1 MDATMNVVTRAMAMA
16 MALPVLIASC
26 TGKIGDVPGSTG
38 AASATGSAGGGGG
51 AGPAGGGQGSAVGT
65 GGSTPAPP
73 PPTPDLVPRPEAAG
87 PLPLRR
93 LSTRE
98 FNNTVADLLGDTT
111 RPALDFPADAPS
123 ENGYL
128 APIDISDLHAQR
140 YDETAGKL
148 ADAAMAANRL
158 TVPCTNPTAATEATC
173 ARQFIQQTGRRA
185 FRRPVLATEETG
197 LLAIFTQGRTLG
209 LDFRTSLAQVVRAM
223 LQSPGFIY
231 HWEVGPNRPAVT
243 AGVAP
248 LTSHQVASRLSYFLW
263 ETMPDPELF
272 AAADADSLLTPDAVE
287 AQARRML
294 VSPRAK
300 SMMESFHTH
309 WLLIENLDNLQKN
322 AARYP
327 SYTPA
332 FREAL
337 APGISEFA
345 NSILGSDGDG
355 TLKSLLTAPYG
366 FVNAALA
373 PAYGV
378 TATGTALTRTALDAT
393 KRAGL
398 LTQPTFLASRA
409 GVSASNPIYRGLSVY
424 KQLLCGAVRPV
435 PGNIPDVEPEVAG
448 KTTRDRY
455 AAHAQGVCA
464 SCHAPFDPLGF
475 AFENYDAVGAY
486 RTTENGINVNATG
499 TALTPRGKTINFANA
514 IDLVNQLSESDEV
527 KWCVTQNWFRF
538 MMGRSEVDADW
549 GSIELAYQQGAK
561 TTGFSLRE
569 MVMTAVRSM
578 AFRYR
583 TVSPTEGI

>member
-1 MDATMNVVTRAMAMA
+1 MKRAPLSL
-16 MALPVLIASC
+16 ALALAIPVLSASC
-26 TGKIGDVPGSTG
+26 TGKIGDVSNSTG
-38 AASATGSAGGGGG
+38 GAGSATGSGGSGAGRGGGGK
-51 AGPAGGGQGSAVGT
+51 ARFPARRARRLR
-65 GGSTPAPP
+65 PHPP
-73 PPTPDLVPRPEAAG
+73 PPIWFPGRRRRGRCRCGASRPAN
-87 PLPLRR
+87 
-93 LSTRE
+93 STTRWRI
-98 FNNTVADLLGDTT
+98 FLGDTT

-123 ENGYL
+123 ESGYL

-148 ADAAMAANRL
+148 ADAAMAANKL

-185 FRRPVLATEETG
+185 FRRPVLAAEETG

-272 AAADADSLLTPDAVE
+272 AAADADGLLTPDAVE

-294 VSPRAK
+294 GSPRAK
-300 SMMESFHTH
+300 NMLESFHTH
-309 WLLIENLDNLQKN
+309 WLLIENLDNLQKS

-345 NSILGSDGDG
+345 NSILGTGGDG

-378 TATGTALTRTALDAT
+378 TATGTTLTRMTLDPT
-393 KRAGL
+393 KHAGL

-424 KQLLCGAVRPV
+424 KQLLCGPVRPV

-455 AAHAQGVCA
+455 AAHAQGGCA
-464 SCHAPFDPLGF
+464 LCHAPFDPLGF

-499 TALTPRGKTINFANA
+499 TAMTPQGKDDQLHERDRSRESALRERRGQVVCHPE
-514 IDLVNQLSESDEV
+514 LVSVHD
-527 KWCVTQNWFRF
+527 
-538 MMGRSEVDADW
+538 G
-549 GSIELAYQQGAK
+549 
-561 TTGFSLRE
+561 SLRGRRGLGLDRAGLPAGGQDDG
-569 MVMTAVRSM
+569 VLA
-578 AFRYR
+578 A
-583 TVSPTEGI
+583 